1 MANVSQFQFELVE
14 VARVLLKKEGIREGK
29 WTLGIGFNLAATLAG
44 PTPEAA
50 RPTMLVGVDKI
61 ILQRAEE
68 NTPLGMTVDASEIS
82 E

>member
-1 MANVSQFQFELVE
+1 MNNVSQFQFELMD
-14 VARVLLKKEGIREGK
+14 VARMLLKKEGIREGK

-61 ILQRAEE
+61 ILQKADP
-68 NTPLGMTVDASEIS
+68 NTPPAMTIDASEMS
-82 E
+82 D